1 MNLLRLRHLFL
12 FLLCVTLTTQG
23 MPSAHSETATN
34 TASNQITL
42 QLKWYHQFQFAGYY
56 AAQLKGYYRDEGLNV
71 TLVEGSPKHPPLT
84 SILERR
90 ATYGVSDSDILI
102 ARLQG
107 KPLVVMAAIFQH
119 APYILMTRLDRG
131 ITHPRELV
139 GRKVMVEGE
148 QGMALLKAMFLRQG
162 VDWTKVKFIPHTW
175 NIHDL
180 VDGKAD
186 AITAYYTTEPAQMQ
200 SMGAQPGI
208 MRAMDY
214 GVDFYGDTLFTLEE
228 EVKNNPARAAAFLRA
243 TVKGWRYAFD
253 HTEEIIQHIL
263 QMPSVQ
269 QRGITAEMLRYEA
282 DKMQQLVLPNLVDI
296 GSMSTERWQR
306 MARLYTALGLA
317 PNTDKLDGFVYNP
330 DKHSKSVLLK
340 WVAITCGSVFGIS
353 LLVGI
358 WTLQMQQLVRRRTRE
373 LAEQNKQLAIS
384 EASYREMFNIANDA
398 IFVHDL
404 ESFRILDVNSRA
416 CELFGYERN
425 ELLTLTVS
433 QITSNS
439 SSHAHDHLMELKE
452 KVITQGPQLFE
463 WHCLHHSGHEFWS
476 EVHLK
481 RGTINGEERLL
492 ALVRDI
498 TERRRLEEDR
508 LKVSKLDALGVI
520 AGGIAHDLNN
530 IMLGIILN
538 LDLLLNQTRIHSE
551 DAALMRSAKN
561 AALRAS
567 DLSRRM
573 LTFAKGGDPIKK
585 NINIRELIINSLNL
599 ALRGSSLLGS
609 VQIEPN
615 LPTIQADP
623 GQIAQVLD
631 NLIIN
636 AREASPGGGNLFIRG
651 RSQKLKAGEIHS
663 LPPGD
668 YLLIEVQDQGTGI
681 PEDVLPKIFDPY
693 FTTKKSGHG
702 IGLATCY
709 SIMKKHGGDIL
720 VHSLPGQGTTFSLYL
735 PIQTKLEILPDSPPA
750 VPTPMTNRPTR
761 SERLL
766 IIDDDSLIRKTLVL
780 LLKALGYQ
788 HVEAVENGEAGLVLY
803 QKGLQTQTPFDLVIL
818 DATIPGYLG
827 GEEAFKALR
836 ELDPKARVILSSGY
850 SDSSTATNW
859 KEIGFCAILP
869 KPFTMQDLE
878 QLLNNLPPA

>member
-84 SILERR
+84 NILERR
-90 ATYGVSDSDILI
+90 ATYGVSDADILI

-107 KPLVVMAAIFQH
+107 KPVVVMASIFQH
-119 APYILMTRLDRG
+119 TPYILMTRLDRG

-148 QGMALLKAMFLRQG
+148 QGMALLKAMLLRQG

-175 NIHDL
+175 NIQDL
-180 VDGKAD
+180 INGKAD

-208 MRAMDY
+208 MRSMDF
-214 GVDFYGDTLFTLEE
+214 GVDVYGDCLFTLEDE
-228 EVKNNPARAAAFLRA
+228 IKNNPARAAAFLRA

-253 HTEEIIQHIL
+253 HTEEIIQYIL

-306 MARLYTALGLA
+306 MASLYTALGLA
-317 PNTDKLDGFVYNP
+317 PNADKLDGFVYNP
-330 DKHSKSVLLK
+330 DKHSNSVLLK
-340 WVAITCGSVFGIS
+340 WVAIACGSVFGIS

-373 LAEQNKQLAIS
+373 LAEQNKQLALS

-404 ESFRILDVNSRA
+404 ESFRLLDVNARA
-416 CELFGYERN
+416 CELFGYEHDK
-425 ELLTLTVS
+425 LLTLHVVDFS
-433 QITSNS
+433 
-439 SSHAHDHLMELKE
+439 AEPKE
-452 KVITQGPQLFE
+452 AAKQLTQVKERVMSDGPQLFE
-463 WHCLHHSGHEFWS
+463 WKCQHSSGHQFWC

-481 RGTINGEERLL
+481 RGTINGHERLI

-599 ALRGSSLLGS
+599 ALRGSNLLGS

-623 GQIAQVLD
+623 GQLAQVLD

-651 RSQKLKAGEIHS
+651 RRQRLKHGEVPS
-663 LPPGD
+663 LPAGD
-668 YLLIEVQDQGTGI
+668 YLFIEVQDQGTGI

-788 HVEAVENGEAGLVLY
+788 HVEAVENGETGLTLY
-803 QKGLQTQTPFDLVIL
+803 QKGLQNQTPFDLVIL

-878 QLLNNLPPA
+878 QLLNNLPSA

>member
-1 MNLLRLRHLFL
+1 
-12 FLLCVTLTTQG
+12 
-23 MPSAHSETATN
+23 MPFAHSAPSTSTN
-34 TASNQITL
+34 SSGQITL
-42 QLKWYHQFQFAGYY
+42 QLKWYHKFQFAGYY

-71 TLVEGSPKHPPLT
+71 TLLEGSPNDPPLT
-84 SILERR
+84 RVLEGR
-90 ATYGVSDSDILI
+90 ALYGVSDSDILV

-107 KPLVVMAAIFQH
+107 KPIVVMAAVFQH
-119 APYILMTRLDRG
+119 TPYILMTRLDRG
-131 ITHPRELV
+131 IAHPRDLI
-139 GRKVMVEGE
+139 GRRVMAGDE
-148 QGMALLKAMFLRQG
+148 QGQALVKAMFLRQG
-162 VDWTKVKFIPHTW
+162 VDWTNVKFVPHTW
-175 NIHDL
+175 KIQDL
-180 VDGKAD
+180 IDGKVE
-186 AITAYYTTEPAQMQ
+186 AISAYYTTEPAQMQ
-200 SMGAQPGI
+200 AKGVQPGVL
-208 MRAMDY
+208 RSMDF
-214 GVDFYGDTLFTLEE
+214 GVDFYGDTLFTLDEE
-228 EVKNNPARAAAFLRA
+228 IKNHPARAAAFRRA
-243 TVKGWRYAFD
+243 SIRGWRYAFD

-263 QMPSVQ
+263 KMPSVRE
-269 QRGITAEMLRYEA
+269 RGITAEMLRYEA

-296 GSMSTERWQR
+296 GSMSAERWQR
-306 MARLYTALGLA
+306 MANEYIAFGFA
-317 PNTDKLDGFVYNP
+317 PNLNNLDGFVYDPVIHTN
-330 DKHSKSVLLK
+330 SRLLK
-340 WVAITCGSVFGIS
+340 WVSIACFSLLGIS
-353 LLVGI
+353 VLAGI
-358 WTLQMQQLVRRRTRE
+358 WTLQMQQLVKRRTRE

-384 EASYREMFNIANDA
+384 EASYRELFNIANDA
-398 IFVHDL
+398 IFVHDVD
-404 ESFRILDVNSRA
+404 SFRILDVNHRA
-416 CELFGYERN
+416 CELFGYERS
-425 ELLTLTVS
+425 ELINLSPS
-433 QITSNS
+433 QIS
-439 SSHAHDHLMELKE
+439 SGNVEHNEEQLNRYRE
-452 KVITQGPQLFE
+452 KTINEGPQLFE
-463 WHCLHHSGHEFWS
+463 WHALHRSGHEFWC
-476 EVHLK
+476 EIHLK
-481 RGTINGEERLL
+481 RGTINGQERLI
-492 ALVRDI
+492 ALLRDI

-551 DAALMRSAKN
+551 DAALVRAAKN

-599 ALRGSSLLGS
+599 ALRGSNLLGS

-615 LPTIQADP
+615 LPPLQADP
-623 GQIAQVLD
+623 GQLAQVLD

-651 RSQKLKAGEIHS
+651 RRQKLKTGEILS

-668 YLLIEVQDQGTGI
+668 YLVVEVQDQGVGI
-681 PEDVLPKIFDPY
+681 PEAILPKIFDPY

-720 VHSLPGQGTTFSLYL
+720 VHSLPKQGTTFSLYL
-735 PIQTKLEILPDSPPA
+735 PIHTNPETLPDSPPA
-750 VPTPMTNRPTR
+750 VPPAMTNRPAK
-761 SERLL
+761 SDRLL

-788 HVEAVENGEAGLVLY
+788 HVEAVENGEAGLALY
-803 QKGLQTQTPFDLVIL
+803 QKGLQANTPFDLVIL

-836 ELDPKARVILSSGY
+836 QLDPKARVILSSGY
-850 SDSSTATNW
+850 SDSSASTNW
-859 KEIGFCAILP
+859 QEIGFCAILP

-878 QLLNNLPPA
+878 TLLNSLPAAS